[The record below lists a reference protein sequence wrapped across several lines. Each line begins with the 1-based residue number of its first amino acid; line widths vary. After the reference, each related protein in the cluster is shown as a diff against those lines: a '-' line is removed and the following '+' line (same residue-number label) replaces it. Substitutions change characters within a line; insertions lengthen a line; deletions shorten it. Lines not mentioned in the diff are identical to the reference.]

1 MSQKEQNRK
10 TIKYIRK
17 CQEILEDF
25 GLCVEGYASVLDK
38 TNQILANQN
47 KLNISDKNNVFIISK
62 ASAINKKIIEWKS
75 NIDKN
80 PKNHLAIYFVKWLGF
95 EYIYNLHNLYNRIF
109 TYNNFQV
116 KGSDVSHVA
125 NKYLKEI
132 IRIQKEMNRAR
143 DFMMESNRKLIISV
157 VQKTI
162 GARQGL
168 FDDILSVANIQFI
181 KCMDETY
188 DLSKNVEFSTYAY
201 SCMQAKCR
209 EAIICYNDMISIPH
223 YKMGERLISS
233 RQEIET
239 PEKNVDNLTV
249 NLSIY
254 SLDKMRDKERE
265 ENREDLFLSD
275 GNVISEIQNQVILQD
290 LIKEIIQNLIR
301 INPKNEI
308 KMKALEYRGFF
319 DFKNDHGNLTL
330 EEIAEKL
337 YKKGYTDTRLT
348 RERIRQ
354 IINEGVKS
362 FKAYIKR
369 DRNLMESFGL

>member
-1 MSQKEQNRK
+1 
-10 TIKYIRK
+10 
-17 CQEILEDF
+17 
-25 GLCVEGYASVLDK
+25 
-38 TNQILANQN
+38 
-47 KLNISDKNNVFIISK
+47 
-62 ASAINKKIIEWKS
+62 
-75 NIDKN
+75 
-80 PKNHLAIYFVKWLGF
+80 
-95 EYIYNLHNLYNRIF
+95 
-109 TYNNFQV
+109 
-116 KGSDVSHVA
+116 
-125 NKYLKEI
+125 
-132 IRIQKEMNRAR
+132 
-143 DFMMESNRKLIISV
+143 
-157 VQKTI
+157 
-162 GARQGL
+162 
-168 FDDILSVANIQFI
+168 
-181 KCMDETY
+181 
-188 DLSKNVEFSTYAY
+188 
-201 SCMQAKCR
+201 MQAKCR